1 MGSNIIGIIGGSGL
15 YDMEALTNRE
25 EVNMETPFGSPSD
38 ALLLGEIDGQKLA
51 FLPRHGRGHRIT
63 PSEINYRANIAALKS
78 LGVST
83 ILSVSAVGSM
93 KEEIVP
99 GHIVFPHQF
108 YDNTKGR
115 VSTFCGEGIV
125 AHAQYAEPVCLELAS
140 LVYEAAKRTDATIH
154 YGGTYINMEGPQF
167 STRAESLIYRQ
178 WGVDV
183 IGMTNATEAKLAK
196 EAEMCYCTIALS
208 TDYDCWR
215 EEEEAVT
222 LEAVLEIMHN
232 NAQMAQQIIIE
243 AVKDLKN
250 HAKTCGCNESMKYSI
265 VTPKELVPT
274 ATKQKLRG
282 IWGKYLD

>member
-1 MGSNIIGIIGGSGL
+1 MGSTIIGIIGGSGL

-25 EVNMETPFGSPSD
+25 EIQVETPFGSPSD
-38 ALLLGEIDGQKLA
+38 NLLLGEIDGQKLA
-51 FLPRHGRGHRIT
+51 FLPRHGRGHRIL

-108 YDNTKGR
+108 YDHTKGR
-115 VSTFCGEGIV
+115 VSTFCGEGVV
-125 AHAQYAEPVCLELAS
+125 AHAQYAEPICLDLAKV
-140 LVYEAAKRTDATIH
+140 VYKAAQRTDATLH

-232 NAQMAQQIIIE
+232 NATMAQQIIVE

-250 HAKTCGCNESMKYSI
+250 HSKSCGCEESMKFSI
-265 VTPKELVPT
+265 VTQRDLIPQE
-274 ATKQKLRG
+274 TKQKLKG
-282 IWGKYLD
+282 IWGSYLD